1 MDKKI
6 KLNIIKYTSKLHR
19 KSQMYVNEQVKNLD
33 ITGGQVPFI
42 KILCENG
49 EIIQN
54 EFCRFL
60 DMDKSTVAKM
70 MVKLESEGYII
81 KTNNKTDNRST
92 YIKPTKKSYEIYPK
106 LKRIEQNWFN
116 EITNDFSDIEK
127 LIFFDL
133 IKKATYNAGYFF
145 DRCDN

>member
-1 MDKKI
+1 
-6 KLNIIKYTSKLHR
+6 
-19 KSQMYVNEQVKNLD
+19 MYVNEQVKNLD

-106 LKRIEQNWFN
+106 LERIEQNLSLIHIYKFPYPLPQRY
-116 EITNDFSDIEK
+116 IHAFYK
-127 LIFFDL
+127 LQQ
-133 IKKATYNAGYFF
+133 
-145 DRCDN
+145 

>member
-6 KLNIIKYTSKLHR
+6 KFNIIKYTSKLHR

-49 EIIQN
+49 KIIQN